1 MVDKGL
7 DKCCSQSLYDTGC
20 YVLMESHHRRKLFLS
35 GKQTRDATDTLA
47 EIVTS

>member
-7 DKCCSQSLYDTGC
+7 DKRCCQSLCDTGC
-20 YVLMESHHRRKLFLS
+20 YVLMESCHSRKSPLS
-35 GKQTRDATDTLA
+35 DKQIGDATDTLV